1 VVRCVV
7 EFDDSGRDDDGNMI
21 AETSNDSATI
31 AATNGTSST
40 KTVGGKYRREISK
53 KVGNI

>member
-1 VVRCVV
+1 MVRCVV